1 MEARGGE
8 LHPSCLIPWFVGAI
22 CSLEW
27 KEALW
32 DKYVTAAHHD
42 TRLKRL
48 CCTNRFEVVLPLKL
62 YIQLPAFAL
71 SPTLKQGT
79 SAHA

>member
-1 MEARGGE
+1 MSRPWRRDGG
-8 LHPSCLIPWFVGAI
+8 GAGHGRV
-22 CSLEW
+22 LT
-27 KEALW
+27 KGHLYFLTVFATKKRL
-32 DKYVTAAHHD
+32 DHHD